1 MRPAVYPPNVNAP
14 RNTAAATSPA
24 MSPTCCQSLRDRES
38 RANPISCRTA
48 AVIPTHAPITPY
60 ATKTPATTLRHD
72 TPPQPASRASSSRS
86 RFPSTH
92 VCRSLVSTVRPRVL
106 MVPSP
111 PPPSDLW
118 ARVPSGRAWK
128 PRSGRGRSRSCL
140 DVHRDAVQHRV
151 ARQRIEEIAVGEEVA
166 VDAGASGGNREVG
179 PADAVTPAVGD
190 ADDAR
195 HDGVGHLDRDC
206 DLPRAGPHAGGGAA
220 DDAQAGGVVGMDVQ
234 GAALLPL
241 HEDV

>member
-24 MSPTCCQSLRDRES
+24 MSPTRRQSLSDKES
-38 RANPISCRTA
+38 RVKPIGCKTA

-60 ATKTPATTLRHD
+60 AAKTPATTLRHD

-92 VCRSLVSTVRPRVL
+92 ICRSSVSTVRPRVL

-111 PPPSDLW
+111 PPPSDIR
-118 ARVPSGRAWK
+118 ARVPSGRGSK
-128 PRSGRGRSRSCL
+128 TRSGRGRSRSCL

-151 ARQRIEEIAVGEEVA
+151 ARQRVEEVAVGEQVA
-166 VDAGASGGNREVG
+166 VDAGR
-179 PADAVTPAVGD
+179 
-190 ADDAR
+190 AR
-195 HDGVGHLDRDC
+195 RRPTGRS
-206 DLPRAGPHAGGGAA
+206 PSTS
-220 DDAQAGGVVGMDVQ
+220 
-234 GAALLPL
+234 
-241 HEDV
+241 